1 MFGRSP
7 GLEWR
12 YSFSQAELIL
22 CKTLPKAA
30 KTAFIGFKA
39 MIKKYVNM
47 RHCSSKKLRVG
58 ENPMKIRSYV
68 MKSIMLRYVQ
78 ENYVEAWNEA
88 DNDEAVELI
97 YK

>member
-12 YSFSQAELIL
+12 YSFSQSELIL
-22 CKTLPKAA
+22 CRTLPKAA

-47 RHCSSKKLRVG
+47 RHCSSMKLRMG
-58 ENPMKIRSYV
+58 ETPVKIRSYA
-68 MKSIMLRYVQ
+68 MKCVMLRYVQ
-78 ENYVEAWNEA
+78 MNYVEAWDEEN
-88 DNDEAVELI
+88 NDMAVETI